1 MMGVILK
8 KKKKNPTG
16 WLQIFIYARNENV
29 FCRSQWYNNK
39 ITKTHNGGS
48 LFLKHKTTINAKSII
63 DFKSIAFE
71 KMWSLL

>member
-8 KKKKNPTG
+8 KKKI
-16 WLQIFIYARNENV
+16 LQGDFKYLFMLEMRMYFVEDSDKI
-29 FCRSQWYNNK
+29 

-48 LFLKHKTTINAKSII
+48 LFLKHKTTINAKYII

-71 KMWSLL
+71 KMLSLL